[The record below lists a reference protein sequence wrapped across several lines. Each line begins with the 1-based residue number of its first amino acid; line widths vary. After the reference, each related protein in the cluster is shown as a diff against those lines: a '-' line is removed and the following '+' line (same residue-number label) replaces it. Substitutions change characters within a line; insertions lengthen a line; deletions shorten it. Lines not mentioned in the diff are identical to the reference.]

1 MPPRNDA
8 HGTAK
13 TTSNTTTAPKSL
25 NRQPNSKG
33 SIMSAL
39 PSPRAAAEAPVS
51 TATPLR
57 LVPGGAAPTTL
68 PSGPCVPATALRV
81 ADEDREICAIS
92 RSTVQA
98 AIEVLAGTRPAQQLA
113 RRLDER
119 CLAALQHRA
128 ALTRRVPC
136 GASPTAGRLHRNPSV
151 RSVRACRVSADVYEA
166 SAVVV
171 EELRVRAVAL
181 RLERSRLAWRVTVL
195 EIG

>member
-1 MPPRNDA
+1 
-8 HGTAK
+8 
-13 TTSNTTTAPKSL
+13 
-25 NRQPNSKG
+25 
-33 SIMSAL
+33 MSAMT
-39 PSPRAAAEAPVS
+39 SPRTAAEAHVS
-51 TATPLR
+51 TASPLR
-57 LVPGGAAPTTL
+57 LVPGGAAPAGFPDT
-68 PSGPCVPATALRV
+68 PSGPAGPTPPLQV
-81 ADEDREICAIS
+81 ADETREICAIS

-98 AIEVLAGTRPAQQLA
+98 AIEVLAGIRPAQQLA

-128 ALTRRVPC
+128 ALTHRVPC
-136 GASPTAGRLHRNPSV
+136 GASPTAGRLHCNPSV

>member
-1 MPPRNDA
+1 
-8 HGTAK
+8 
-13 TTSNTTTAPKSL
+13 
-25 NRQPNSKG
+25 
-33 SIMSAL
+33 
-39 PSPRAAAEAPVS
+39 
-51 TATPLR
+51 
-57 LVPGGAAPTTL
+57 LVPGGPAPDGRPDS
-68 PSGPCVPATALRV
+68 PSGPEAPPLQVT
-81 ADEDREICAIS
+81 DEIREICAVC

-151 RSVRACRVSADVYEA
+151 RSVRACQVSADVYEA

>member
-1 MPPRNDA
+1 
-8 HGTAK
+8 
-13 TTSNTTTAPKSL
+13 
-25 NRQPNSKG
+25 
-33 SIMSAL
+33 MSART
-39 PSPRAAAEAPVS
+39 SPRAAAEAPVS
-51 TATPLR
+51 PATPLR
-57 LVPGGAAPTTL
+57 LLPGGGAPPGSQAAPA
-68 PSGPCVPATALRV
+68 VPAAPLRGL
-81 ADEDREICAIS
+81 AEEEREICAIS

-119 CLAALQHRA
+119 CLSALQHRA

-136 GASPTAGRLHRNPSV
+136 GAAPTAGRLHRNASV

-181 RLERSRLAWRVTVL
+181 RLERNRLAWRVTVL

>member
-1 MPPRNDA
+1 
-8 HGTAK
+8 
-13 TTSNTTTAPKSL
+13 
-25 NRQPNSKG
+25 
-33 SIMSAL
+33 MSAM
-39 PSPRAAAEAPVS
+39 PRPRAAAEPLPSASSPV
-51 TATPLR
+51 R
-57 LVPGGAAPTTL
+57 LVPGSEAPADRPDTRPVAPPLLHAA
-68 PSGPCVPATALRV
+68 V
-81 ADEDREICAIS
+81 EEREICAIS

-151 RSVRACRVSADVYEA
+151 RSVRACQVSADVYEA
-166 SAVVV
+166 SAVVA
-171 EELRVRAVAL
+171 EDLRVRAVAL